1 MAENVYGGAP
11 LPVGGR
17 GRNST
22 GWWGLLCLIATE
34 ASLFGYLLFSYYYIA
49 VQRGP
54 DWLPSPHPSLKLA
67 GPNTLILLTSSLCVW
82 WAEQGVKQGRRGQ
95 HLLGLAAA
103 ILLGALFMGIQ
114 LLEWRGKDFGLG
126 SGSYG
131 SLYFVITGF
140 HMAHVFVGLAIL
152 VCVLG
157 WSAMGA
163 FTPRRHEPVTLGGLY
178 WHFVD
183 VVWLFVFSTF
193 YLSPYVMGAAS

>member
-1 MAENVYGGAP
+1 MADVVYRGEA

-17 GRNST
+17 GRNSV
-22 GWWGLLCLIATE
+22 GWWGFLCLVATE
-34 ASLFGYLLFSYYYIA
+34 GSLFAYLLFSYYYTA

-54 DWLPSPHPSLKLA
+54 DWLPDPHPSMRLS
-67 GPNTLILLTSSLCVW
+67 GPDTLILLASSVCVW
-82 WAEQGVKQGRRGQ
+82 WAEQGVKRARLPQQ
-95 HLLGLAAA
+95 LAGLALA
-103 ILLGALFMGIQ
+103 ILLGTLFVGIQ
-114 LLEWRGKDFGLG
+114 LIEWKGKAFGP
-126 SGSYG
+126 SSSAYG

-140 HMAHVFVGLAIL
+140 HMAHVIAGVGVLL
-152 VCVLG
+152 CVFA

-193 YLSPYVMGAAS
+193 YLSPYLMG